1 MAFPT
6 HIADIQP
13 FVELHVSSWASVYKA
28 YQPSLDRVVL
38 LKVLNPQFSKQ
49 EENAAWF
56 KSEAKLTAKVEH
68 PNVVSI
74 YGYGECEDGLY
85 FTVEFVE
92 GTTLREVIDRGGIPY
107 PIALFIVEQM
117 LLGLQAAHKQGVL
130 HRDLK
135 PENVLISLEGHVKL
149 CDFGFASM
157 MDAVEEGGEI
167 RGTIGYMAPETI
179 MEGTSNERSD
189 IFAVGAILY
198 EMLLGT
204 KAYVAQEASSYIQ
217 LLQSHNPI
225 PYLETCTFI
234 LEPIRSVCKRMLTK
248 APEDRVGSA
257 AEAIASIRT
266 VVQTEKWNI
275 SSHSLSEWWTDPG
288 SYQIPEVPVKK
299 ILDRE
304 PVSKED
310 SNKTDARQRENTPKE
325 NNSKENKGAWLWWPS
340 LAILLVIAVIALVN
354 GVGERPPNTP
364 ITQEIEEAAALNAVS
379 MSATALDSTFVDNV
393 EAEKR
398 GGKRAAEEPI
408 PEVETSQQIKL
419 NEPSQVDSL
428 SGDASLP
435 RDSTASEIDSLTHME
450 PAEGLVTVFCLP
462 SCTVQVAEEEMGTA
476 PPALTMRLLAGEHQI
491 RLNNPDFPP
500 YMMRLEVAHE
510 SHDTLTVSLLETI
523 GTLELKVIPWGEVFI
538 DGTSYDVFPPSRPI
552 RVWPGEHTLRVVHKE
567 LGEQEL
573 TFTIGKNE
581 KLERTINFSESRVRR
596 Q

>member
-38 LKVLNPQFSKQ
+38 LKVLNPLFSKQ

-85 FTVEFVE
+85 FTAEFVE
-92 GTTLREVIDRGGIPY
+92 GVTLREVIDRGGIPY

-149 CDFGFASM
+149 CDFGFASLV
-157 MDAVEEGGEI
+157 DTEEDGQEI
-167 RGTIGYMAPETI
+167 RGTIGYMAPEVI
-179 MEGTSNERSD
+179 LDGSSSERSD
-189 IFAVGAILY
+189 LFAVGAILY

-204 KAYVAQEASSYIQ
+204 RAYAALDASGYIQ
-217 LLQSHNPI
+217 LMQSHNPI

-234 LEPIRSVCKRMLTK
+234 PDPIRSVCKGMLQK
-248 APEDRVGSA
+248 NLAGRVESA

-266 VVQTEKWNI
+266 IVQGESWNV

-288 SYQIPEVPVKK
+288 SYQIPESPVK
-299 ILDRE
+299 E
-304 PVSKED
+304 
-310 SNKTDARQRENTPKE
+310 KTDRAPAFREEAKNVESNLKENTPKRRRA
-325 NNSKENKGAWLWWPS
+325 AWLWKPS
-340 LAILLVIAVIALVN
+340 LALLLIVAVIAFVN
-354 GVGERPPNTP
+354 GLGERPSNTP
-364 ITQEIEEAAALNAVS
+364 IVQEIEEAAALNAVS
-379 MSATALDSTFVDNV
+379 MSSTTIDSTFIDNV
-393 EAEKR
+393 EVEE
-398 GGKRAAEEPI
+398 GESKRANEEQV
-408 PEVETSQQIKL
+408 PEVETSQPINL
-419 NEPSQVDSL
+419 SEPSQADSL
-428 SGDASLP
+428 SIDAFLP
-435 RDSTASEIDSLTHME
+435 EESIASEIDSLVQE
-450 PAEGLVTVFCLP
+450 KPAEGLVTVFCLP
-462 SCTVQVAEEEMGTA
+462 SCTVQVGEEDMGKA

-500 YMMRLEVAHE
+500 YMERMEVIGE
-510 SHDTLTVSLLETI
+510 SHDTLTVSLLETV

-538 DGTSYDVFPPSRPI
+538 DSTSYGVFPPPRSI
-552 RVWPGEHTLRVVHKE
+552 RVWPGEHTLRVIHKE
-567 LGEQEL
+567 LGEQEI

-581 KLERTINFSESRVRR
+581 KLERTINLNESVDNSP
-596 Q
+596 